1 MGASGFKNERQQVLL
16 LGLEK
21 SGKTAFL
28 KKLKDIKDKKGSNE
42 SKLDL
47 GEDNND
53 VDPKGFN
60 LLEINNLNEGS
71 YEIWDLGGDATTRQ
85 YWSTFYRKI
94 QFNIVIF
101 FIDLFNEKS
110 HISALKEL
118 LILVNE
124 EELKFAR
131 FFIIFNLICDEK
143 NKLLFNEKYNEWKL
157 LAESKMEELRECP
170 IHDYESRVD
179 WGLFDISN
187 LKDGENKT
195 NELLGKCLG
204 TNRDSKLAKG

>member
-1 MGASGFKNERQQVLL
+1 MGATGFKNERQQVLL
-16 LGLEK
+16 VGLEK

-28 KKLKDIKDKKGSNE
+28 KKLKDIRDKKGANE
-42 SKLDL
+42 SKLEST
-47 GEDNND
+47 EDNLNLG
-53 VDPKGFN
+53 PKGFN

-85 YWSTFYRKI
+85 YWPTFYRKI

-110 HISALKEL
+110 HLSALKEL

-124 EELKFAR
+124 EELKLAR
-131 FFIIFNLICDEK
+131 FFIIFNLICDDQK
-143 NKLLFNEKYNEWKL
+143 KLVYNDKLNEWKL

-170 IHDYESRVD
+170 IHDYESRVS
-179 WGLFDISN
+179 WEIFDISN

-195 NELLGKCLG
+195 NDLLGKCLG
-204 TNRDSKLAKG
+204 TNKDSKLLK